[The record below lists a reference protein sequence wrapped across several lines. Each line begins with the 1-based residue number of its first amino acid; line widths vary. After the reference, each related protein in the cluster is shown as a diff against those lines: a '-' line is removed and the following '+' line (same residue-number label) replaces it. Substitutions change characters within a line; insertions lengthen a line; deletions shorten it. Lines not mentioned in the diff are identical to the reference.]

1 MQNQNVYIQG
11 YSPSIQNI
19 QEQQHI
25 YNAAGPV
32 AINID
37 SEKPTRHWGEAP
49 ERQPRRYTKQ
59 RIELKDGKNLVLE
72 CPIPTDLRGT
82 IPRNDLWEFTH
93 MRYTACTSGPD
104 NFMDK
109 GFKLRQ
115 VEANPPRTTE
125 LFIVLTMYNEDKDLL
140 SRTFHGVAKNIAHLC
155 SRDRSRVWGKD
166 GWKKVVVCIVAD
178 GREKIDKSS
187 LAYLAALGV
196 YQSGVEVGEVR
207 GEPVNAHIYEY
218 TTQISIDNGMD
229 IKAGEDSG
237 VVPIQVLFC
246 LKEKNA
252 KKINSHRWFFN
263 AFGPILSPT
272 ICVLIDVGT
281 EPGSRSIYNLWKAF
295 DVDPNVAGACGEI
308 VAMKGKGW
316 NKLLNPIVAA
326 QNFEYKMS
334 NILDKPFESVF
345 GYITVLPGAFSAY
358 RYIALQ
364 NTKNVNGE
372 EEGPLA
378 SYFKGEINDEKK
390 VDKKEE
396 SIFTANMYLAEDR
409 ILCFELVAKRGNS
422 WLLHYVKSSQAET
435 DVPESVTGLISQRRR
450 WLNGSFF
457 ASFHA
462 ITHFYYIWRS
472 NHSISRKIFLHIEM
486 AYQAYNLIFSWFAL
500 SLSNPQVAP
509 WNPNVGNGIFT
520 VLQYIFI
527 ALVITQFILAMG
539 HRPQGSKWAYRLS
552 IVFFS
557 LVMVYML
564 FAAFWLAINGLKDK
578 INNNEVNING
588 ADTAS
593 LSSILN
599 NTTFRNIIL
608 SLVSTYGLPDA
619 STLQKAV
626 NVESSTGV
634 PTVEVTVP
642 EDVND
647 VYKQALNAIRQPK
660 EDEVSIATPQQ
671 KKEDSRKSFRTM
683 VVLLWIFS
691 NVLLIIAVT
700 SVSGDT
706 SRTNAYMAVILWSVA
721 GLAAFRF
728 LGTTTYLIFRLFT
741 DPNILIFWK

>member
-1 MQNQNVYIQG
+1 MNQNVYIQEG
-11 YSPSIQNI
+11 DRPSIQNA
-19 QEQQHI
+19 QEQHI
-25 YNAAGPV
+25 YNATGGSV
-32 AINID
+32 FLNID
-37 SEKPTRHWGEAP
+37 SEKSTQHWGQAP
-49 ERQPRRYTKQ
+49 EKQPRRYARQ
-59 RIELKDGKNLVLE
+59 RIELKDGRNLVLE
-72 CPIPTDLRGT
+72 CPIPADMRGI
-82 IPRNDLWEFTH
+82 IPRNDLREFTH

-104 NFMDK
+104 NFMEK

-115 VEANPPRTTE
+115 VETTPPRATE

-140 SRTFHGVAKNIAHLC
+140 SRTFHGVVKNIAHLC
-155 SRDRSRVWGKD
+155 SRERSRVWGKD
-166 GWKKVVVCIVAD
+166 GWQKVVVCIVAD
-178 GREKIDKSS
+178 GREIIDKGS

-196 YQSGVEVGEVR
+196 YQSGIEVGEVR
-207 GEPVNAHIYEY
+207 GEPVNAHIFEY
-218 TTQISIDNGMD
+218 TTQTSIDNNME
-229 IKAGEDSG
+229 IKAGEESE

-263 AFGPILSPT
+263 AFGPILEPN

-281 EPGSRSIYNLWKAF
+281 EPGPKSIYNLWKAF
-295 DVDPNVAGACGEI
+295 NVDSNVAGACGEI
-308 VAMKGKGW
+308 VAMKGDCW
-316 NKLLNPIVAA
+316 SKLLNPIVAA

-364 NTKNVNGE
+364 NTKNDKGE

-409 ILCFELVAKRGNS
+409 ILCFELVAKRKSS

-435 DVPESVTGLISQRRR
+435 DVPEDVTGLISQRRR

-472 NHSISRKIFLHIEM
+472 DHSIFRKIFLHVEM

-500 SLSNPQVAP
+500 ALSNPQSAP
-509 WNPNVGNGIFT
+509 WSPNVGNGIFT
-520 VLQYIFI
+520 VLQYIYI

-539 HRPQGSKWAYRLS
+539 HRPQGSKWAYRIS
-552 IVFFS
+552 IIFFS
-557 LVMVYML
+557 LIMIYML
-564 FAAFWLAINGLKDK
+564 FAAFWLAVIGIKGSNVVVK
-578 INNNEVNING
+578 E
-588 ADTAS
+588 ADTAA
-593 LSSILN
+593 L
-599 NTTFRNIIL
+599 R
-608 SLVSTYGLPDA
+608 PDA
-619 STLQKAV
+619 TKLQKAV
-626 NVESSTGV
+626 NVESSNGK
-634 PTVEVTVP
+634 PTVEVAMP

-647 VYKQALNAIRQPK
+647 VYNQALRAISQPK
-660 EDEVSIATPQQ
+660 VEDVSIATPQQ

-691 NVLLIIAVT
+691 NALLIVAVT
-700 SVSGDT
+700 YASGDQ
-706 SRTNAYMAVILWSVA
+706 SRTDLYMAIILWSVA

-728 LGTTTYLIFRLFT
+728 LGTTTYIIFRLFT
-741 DPNILIFWK
+741 DPNALIFWK